1 MKRAVRIE
9 IYQNLV
15 NYKKPTS
22 FQLKE
27 TYPLPPPSTVIG
39 MVHFACDYKTYMPM
53 NVGIQ
58 GNYNSKVNDLYTRY
72 EFAGASYEEGRH
84 NVKIDSKEN
93 DKAYGMMRGIS
104 TSELLVDC
112 ELVLYIQPEDDT
124 IVEEIFNAFNT
135 PREYISLGRREDLVQ
150 INKVQIVEI
159 EEIELDDDIT
169 LDMDTYIPVNL
180 SSNMKSNATL
190 YTLNKDYTL
199 KTIKKGV
206 DIRSWNKVKVIHAA
220 KGITVIDEGID
231 IVKDLVNNSVI
242 FLL

>member
-1 MKRAVRIE
+1 MKRAVRLE

-39 MVHFACDYKTYMPM
+39 MVHFTCDYKSYIPM
-53 NVGIQ
+53 NVAIQ
-58 GNYNSKVNDLYTRY
+58 GNYHSKVNDLYTRY

-93 DKAYGMMRGIS
+93 NKSYGMMRGIS
-104 TSELLVDC
+104 TTELLIDC
-112 ELVLYIQPEDDT
+112 ELVLYIQPEDDSK
-124 IVEEIFNAFNT
+124 VEEIFNAFKE

-150 INKVQIVEI
+150 VNKVEIVEI
-159 EEIELDDDIT
+159 KEIELDDDIT
-169 LDMDTYIPVNL
+169 LDMDTYIPANL
-180 SSNMKSNATL
+180 SEDMNSNATL
-190 YTLNKDYTL
+190 YSLNKDYTL

-206 DIRSWNKVKVIHAA
+206 DIRSWNKVKVIHVA
-220 KGITVIDEGID
+220 KGITVIDEGINV
-231 IVKDLVNNSVI
+231 VKDLVNNSVI